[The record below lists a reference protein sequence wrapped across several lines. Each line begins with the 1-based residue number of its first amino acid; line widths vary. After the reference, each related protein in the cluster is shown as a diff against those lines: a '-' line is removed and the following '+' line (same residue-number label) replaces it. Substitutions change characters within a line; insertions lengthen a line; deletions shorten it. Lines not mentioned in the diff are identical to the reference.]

1 MLTTGPRTTSLT
13 ALACASVLALEA
25 LAATALVEMPGA
37 AFKGGAQTHFGAT
50 FHGRAEVNY
59 VYAQSTGAAATM
71 TARFQIERVPRSRLL
86 LHLEAMD
93 DDASSPC
100 QVRLTLN
107 GLVLHEGPSGFPD
120 ARWACRRFAVPGDA
134 LRPGTNDLTIVNLE
148 RNGPLGAPPWFMV
161 ARAALAGSKY
171 TLPAVTIPRLDVRL
185 PGTRGPI
192 PEPLRDASAKP
203 GFAIRGTKGWLWTPE
218 QYLEEIPTLADL
230 KLNFLMNCYGSMFT
244 SEPGAPWRNE
254 WWLPMTQS
262 RKEAYARIIRSC
274 RDHDITFCFA
284 FHPQLASPR
293 PLDPTSD
300 SDLDQFYQHYA
311 WAQSQGVRW
320 FSVSLDDVSWGSEG
334 PATGGMQHARLVNA
348 LFGRLRARDSEA
360 QMVFCPV
367 PYWGDGTNPEHRAY
381 IEALGRDLHP
391 DAYVFWTGDAVVTPR
406 ITRRAAES
414 YKSIVRHR
422 LFLWDN
428 YPVNDASPTLHLG
441 PVSGRDPDLGEVV
454 DGYMSNP
461 LASQS
466 RINRIPLATCADYAY
481 NPRAYDPQRSI
492 GQAIL
497 RLAKTAAQRRTL
509 EGLVETY
516 PGFLVTGG
524 GTGTNPVRGEF
535 GSLLASEKPSSA
547 PSRFVH
553 RLENLRNRLAQ
564 EFPGQFPATEKTV
577 ADDLD
582 WMKQQLS
589 GDRQRP

>member
-391 DAYVFWTGDAVVTPR
+391 DAYVFWTGDAEVTPR